1 MKIDAHHHLFDF
13 AKDSYDW
20 IEGAAM
26 APIKRDFTMTDLREA
41 IQNTGITNTIL
52 VHATGTHQETHD
64 MLDLAAT
71 DEMVVAVVGWL
82 DVQSIDSIS
91 VCDQYLQHS
100 AANYLKGIR
109 DIAQDNPNP
118 NYLATTQA
126 IKTVQ
131 AIGER
136 GLVYEILTKTPEL
149 KAALELVRACPNMQ
163 FVLDHISKPY
173 IAKQEFEPWKTLIA
187 ELAQFPNV
195 ACKISGLVTEAKWK
209 SWKVSDF
216 TPYTDHII
224 ESFSPERLMYGSDWP
239 VALLGAENYSEVF
252 SLAESV
258 TSQLSNAEKEAFWC
272 SNARRIYQ
280 ITNL

>member
-13 AKDSYDW
+13 SKDPYDW
-20 IEGAAM
+20 IVGDAM
-26 APIKRDFTMTDLREA
+26 APIKRDFTMADLRDA
-41 IQNTGITNTIL
+41 IRNTGISHTIL

-71 DEMVVAVVGWL
+71 DEMVLAVVGWL
-82 DVQSIDSIS
+82 DVQSADSIS
-91 VCDQYLQHS
+91 ACDQYLAHP
-100 AANYLKGIR
+100 AARYLKGIR

-118 NYLATTQA
+118 DYLGTPQA
-126 IKTVQ
+126 IKIVK

-149 KAALELVRACPNMQ
+149 KAAVELVRACPNMQ

-173 IAKQEFEPWKTLIA
+173 ISKQEFEPWKSLIS

-195 ACKISGLVTEAKWK
+195 ACKISGLVTEATWK
-209 SWKVSDF
+209 DWKVSDF
-216 TPYTDHII
+216 IPYTDHII
-224 ESFSPERLMYGSDWP
+224 ESFSPARIMYGSDWP
-239 VALLGAENYSEVF
+239 VALLGAQSYSEVF
-252 SLAESV
+252 HLADQLTASLSAS
-258 TSQLSNAEKEAFWC
+258 EKEALWHL
-272 SNARRIYQ
+272 NAARIYK